1 MSFLNCFSNLI
12 RFKSTKDHIFC
23 SEEDTDSPWY
33 VAAIEIYKI
42 RSLNTPKQI
51 LVKGNVLQR
60 KPISGSYMKE
70 LSSPPLTPLQIRQR
84 LPWRIWLWKWVVSF
98 CWKPWGW
105 QQQPGGSLCCVTWPG
120 ETSWGNMKLCLFGS
134 FTFLLRVSK
143 IITPP

>member
-84 LPWRIWLWKWVVSF
+84 LNATLKNLTLEMGGFILLKALGLAAAAWR
-98 CWKPWGW
+98 
-105 QQQPGGSLCCVTWPG
+105 QPVLCYLARR
-120 ETSWGNMKLCLFGS
+120 N
-134 FTFLLRVSK
+134 LLRQHEIMSLWVIYFSPK
-143 IITPP
+143 SQ